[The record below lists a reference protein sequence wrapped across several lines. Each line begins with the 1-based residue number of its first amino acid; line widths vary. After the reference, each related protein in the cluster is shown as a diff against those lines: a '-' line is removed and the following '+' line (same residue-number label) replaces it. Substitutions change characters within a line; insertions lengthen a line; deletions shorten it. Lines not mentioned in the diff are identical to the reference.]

1 MHTIV
6 LNNADLN
13 TIIMSLEIEAFR
25 IRQYHEVMLELR
37 GTAMTEYD
45 SERLEQIE
53 ALVRELKLEQRGG

>member
-1 MHTIV
+1 MHTIE
-6 LNNADLN
+6 LNGEKLS